1 MTSLAD
7 DTLLTIKRNTMKL
20 YPILFE
26 AARTVEDAIDSEMAL
41 FVDQQP
47 DYTHCILFKEEIIHD
62 LIDSYLE
69 DKGVTA
75 SRPTKMTSKE
85 AKIDWLIEHIG
96 REAIVGNVGALISSD
111 NLYKVYG
118 SSAVDKFGP
127 LSYEILMAAIYPSY
141 LRSDGNLTDDSRRVW
156 NKMYQRQDVGRHWV
170 GNFSNGNEELIT
182 SFAAAN
188 LTSEVAKD
196 FSSDLGAG
204 SWDGKELTEKM
215 FQQELVAKLPPED
228 LAKLGPFYAY
238 RLQPAKTVTVDY
250 VSLMRRGNDLIEEL
264 AGAFKLPLSEIEDL
278 MTEASREHFD
288 MLYLE

>member
-7 DTLLTIKRNTMKL
+7 DITTKKNTMKL

-41 FVDQQP
+41 FVENEP
-47 DYTHCILFKEEIIHD
+47 DFTHCILFKEEIIHD

-69 DKGVTA
+69 DKGVAAPKSTG
-75 SRPTKMTSKE
+75 MTIKA

-96 REAIVGNVGALISSD
+96 REAIVGNVGAGISSG

-170 GNFSNGNEELIT
+170 GNFSGGNDELIT

-196 FSSDLGAG
+196 FSSDLGG
-204 SWDGKELTEKM
+204 GRWDGEELTEE
-215 FQQELVAKLPPED
+215 FFNEELVAKLPPED

-238 RLQPAKTVTVDY
+238 RLRPAKTVTVDY
-250 VSLMRRGNDLIEEL
+250 VSLMRRGNDLVEEL
-264 AGAFKLPLSEIEDL
+264 AGAFKLPIAEIEDI

-288 MLYLE
+288 KLYLE